1 MKVLVTGVSGYIG
14 GQIALQLMDAGHT
27 VVGVD
32 RQTCLHPVDKFVLT
46 DFAGPDGLFTIVR
59 EQPNAIVHCAGTSL
73 VGPSIADP
81 AEYYHNNVIKTI
93 TMLDTVRKSMP
104 KTRVIFSS
112 SAAAYGIP
120 IMTPAQEV
128 DPAEPISPYGE
139 SKLMIEQVLESYH
152 RAYNL
157 DYVAFRY
164 FNACGADPQGRH
176 GQALGATHIMAR
188 VLESVKNNTQ
198 FVCNGN
204 SFETPDGTCVRDYV
218 HVDDIARAHILAL
231 SSAGVPSGVY
241 NLGTSL
247 GASNLE
253 VVAAA
258 EKATSQSINVEF
270 GPARTGDPDIL
281 TADAGKFTNTT
292 GWTPVYT
299 LDDMACHAWA
309 WYSK

>member
-1 MKVLVTGVSGYIG
+1 
-14 GQIALQLMDAGHT
+14 
-27 VVGVD
+27 
-32 RQTCLHPVDKFVLT
+32 
-46 DFAGPDGLFTIVR
+46 
-59 EQPNAIVHCAGTSL
+59 
-73 VGPSIADP
+73 
-81 AEYYHNNVIKTI
+81 
-93 TMLDTVRKSMP
+93 
-104 KTRVIFSS
+104 
-112 SAAAYGIP
+112 
-120 IMTPAQEV
+120 
-128 DPAEPISPYGE
+128 
-139 SKLMIEQVLESYH
+139 
-152 RAYNL
+152 
-157 DYVAFRY
+157 
-164 FNACGADPQGRH
+164 
-176 GQALGATHIMAR
+176 MAR